1 MEKRNRVNSLR
12 IFAVFFFS
20 TILLFSSVTLLKK
33 AELKKG
39 ELHLMFN
46 KAYKKSNI
54 HHFTLRSPYREVFD
68 FKNVRFAHKGI
79 GRSLFSPHCN
89 SIRISQYKKNTVRIV
104 IETSK
109 KYVCN
114 PYQPLFSFNSYN
126 IPLPKFTISKVA
138 DAVSTQHIKKKI
150 GTYIKETSK
159 RVSAV
164 YGRPA
169 KISKKTVKHISK
181 SVHAKERIVID
192 AGHGGH
198 DTGAIAGGKRE
209 KDLVLQIAKRLERQL
224 KKRGYLVSMTRRDDR
239 FLKLP
244 QRTKI
249 ADRKDAKVF
258 ISIHA
263 NSVPKKKRNRV
274 HGVETFFLQT
284 TRDAK
289 SQRIAARENKAVL
302 KGAGNKLSKQV
313 IIDSVLNGPKIVQS
327 NKLAI
332 DVQRRIM
339 TNLHMYYRNVKDGGV
354 RHAPFWVLVGASR
367 PSILVEVGYI
377 SHPRERK
384 RLFTPKYQELIA
396 KGIAEGIDRYLNN
409 RRKEIDID

>member
-1 MEKRNRVNSLR
+1 VKKNRVKPLR
-12 IFAVFFFS
+12 LFFIFLLTPV
-20 TILLFSSVTLLKK
+20 LLFSSVTLLQKVN
-33 AELKKG
+33 LKKG
-39 ELHLMFN
+39 ELQLLFSR
-46 KAYKKSNI
+46 AYSKNNI
-54 HHFTLRSPYREVFD
+54 KHFVLQNPSREVFD
-68 FKNVRFAHKGI
+68 FTGVRLSNKNV
-79 GRSLFSPHCN
+79 GRALHTEYCR
-89 SIRISQYKKNTVRIV
+89 SIRISQYKKQTVRIV
-104 IETSK
+104 IETEK
-109 KYVCN
+109 KYSCN
-114 PYQPLFSFNSYN
+114 AYQPLFSFKSYH
-126 IPLPKFTISKVA
+126 IPLPKFKVSSRKKSKKRQ
-138 DAVSTQHIKKKI
+138 SIKKQI
-150 GTYIKETSK
+150 GDYVRKTSK
-159 RVSAV
+159 
-164 YGRPA
+164 
-169 KISKKTVKHISK
+169 KIASTSHHLKHRSGKKSTKHVVKSRHP
-181 SVHAKERIVID
+181 KELIVID

-198 DTGAIAGGKRE
+198 DTGAMVGGKKE

-224 KKRGYLVSMTRRDDR
+224 KKRGYAVAMTRRDDR

-244 QRTKI
+244 QRTRI
-249 ADRKDAKVF
+249 ADKKDAKVF
-258 ISIHA
+258 VSIHA
-263 NSVPKKKRNRV
+263 NSVPKRKRKRV

-302 KGAGNKLSKQV
+302 KGAGNRLSKKV

-339 TNLHMYYRNVKDGGV
+339 TNLHMYYSGVKDGGV

-396 KGIAEGIDRYLNN
+396 KGIAEGIYNYLTN